1 MGIRNYHRILL
12 CVGAAAIAGVL
23 NGGEASAATLQK
35 GAPVV
40 LELSQ
45 VQNSLLTIK
54 DIWRCV
60 GAEHPYIEGLEE
72 IGSEVLD
79 KLAEAE
85 AKGEEIVLF
94 GRVRD
99 LSGTRVFA
107 NVSNY
112 VNVRKSGS
120 TSSEVVGKLYADCV
134 ATVIAEEGNWVYV
147 NSGNVTGYVVK
158 DYLLLGDEAEA
169 AIAKKYAPKVEVTAN
184 VLNVRSGAGTSYNV
198 VDTFQKGDTAE
209 LLEQGKEWM
218 KIRFKA
224 GEKTKTGYVYATYVK
239 VTGEPKYGETLAE
252 EKERIAAE
260 KKAAAEAA
268 ANPVVEEKVYGEPDP
283 VEPIKEEYATID
295 DFGKLDLRVCKIV
308 KCQEIRKSH
317 SCYMLKLFDGIG
329 ERVIVSSIKHDYKAE
344 ELVGKKMKDADKSP
358 LEIWKQ
364 ALENITPQVEVKSKR
379 IGGATFQVPMEVRPE
394 RKISISMKNLVLFS
408 RKRAGKTMAE
418 KLSAEILDAYNQ
430 QGAAFKRKEE
440 MHRMA
445 EANKAFAHFRF

>member
-1 MGIRNYHRILL
+1 MGSRNYHRILL

-23 NGGEASAATLQK
+23 NGGEASAATLQG

-40 LELSQ
+40 RELSQ

-60 GAEHPYIEGLEE
+60 GAEHPYIDGLEE
-72 IGSEVLD
+72 IGGEVLD

-94 GRVRD
+94 ARVRD

-120 TSSEVVGKLYADCV
+120 TSSDVVGKLYADCV

-147 NSGNVTGYVVK
+147 SSGNVTGYVVK

-184 VLNVRSGAGTSYNV
+184 VLNVRSGAGTGYSV

-224 GEKTKTGYVYATYVK
+224 DGKTKTGYVYATYVK

-252 EKERIAAE
+252 ESARIAAE

-268 ANPVVEEKVYGEPDP
+268 AKAEAERKAAAEQSKRDKAKQVANYAKTAVGTAYVWGGTNMKSGVDCSGLCYAAYKAYGYTLPRVSRDMAASSALLSVTPNTSNLKAGDLVFYASGGRVDHVAMYIGDGKVVHASDYNTGVIISRFNYRTP
-283 VEPIKEEYATID
+283 
-295 DFGKLDLRVCKIV
+295 
-308 KCQEIRKSH
+308 H
-317 SCYMLKLFDGIG
+317 SAK
-329 ERVIVSSIKHDYKAE
+329 RVIY
-344 ELVGKKMKDADKSP
+344 
-358 LEIWKQ
+358 
-364 ALENITPQVEVKSKR
+364 
-379 IGGATFQVPMEVRPE
+379 
-394 RKISISMKNLVLFS
+394 
-408 RKRAGKTMAE
+408 
-418 KLSAEILDAYNQ
+418 
-430 QGAAFKRKEE
+430 
-440 MHRMA
+440 
-445 EANKAFAHFRF
+445 